1 MLQRLI
7 ALRISATQINTGKD
21 DAEFD
26 FRQFIWNRSQIDRP
40 DLRAADALLDPSTRL
55 TSRAVS
61 RAASPQPPHLD
72 AGDVVLGVTATLDE
86 YLDQGV
92 SSGSM
97 GRFGSTLMG
106 LDTAQVLGE
115 HDMMPS
121 AMGMGASNTVFSH
134 PPFDHLESSDQRRWF
149 DLDNSL
155 DPGTLAHTAV
165 GGLQVGIGTNSSA
178 DDFSRFLE
186 VAGYA
191 GPLEPDPLAWL
202 IRD

>member
-1 MLQRLI
+1 M
-7 ALRISATQINTGKD
+7 
-21 DAEFD
+21 
-26 FRQFIWNRSQIDRP
+26 
-40 DLRAADALLDPSTRL
+40 
-55 TSRAVS
+55 
-61 RAASPQPPHLD
+61 
-72 AGDVVLGVTATLDE
+72 VLGLTATLGDS
-86 YLDQGV
+86 LDQGV

-97 GRFGSTLMG
+97 SHFGSTLLG
-106 LDTAQVLGE
+106 LDNAQVLGE
-115 HDMMPS
+115 HEMVPGALDM
-121 AMGMGASNTVFSH
+121 GDSNTVFTH
-134 PPFDHLESSDQRRWF
+134 PPFEHLESSDQRRWF

-155 DPGTLAHTAV
+155 DPGTLAHSAV

>member
-1 MLQRLI
+1 
-7 ALRISATQINTGKD
+7 
-21 DAEFD
+21 
-26 FRQFIWNRSQIDRP
+26 
-40 DLRAADALLDPSTRL
+40 
-55 TSRAVS
+55 
-61 RAASPQPPHLD
+61 
-72 AGDVVLGVTATLDE
+72 VVLGLTATLEDS
-86 YLDQGV
+86 LDQGV

-97 GRFGSTLMG
+97 GHFGSTLMG
-106 LDTAQVLGE
+106 LDDAQVLGD
-115 HDMMPS
+115 HGMIPGTL
-121 AMGMGASNTVFSH
+121 GMGDSNTVFPH
-134 PPFDHLESSDQRRWF
+134 PPFEPLESSDQRRWF

-155 DPGTLAHTAV
+155 DPGTTLAHTAV